1 MRPPI
6 CEICEAP
13 IEEEGLN
20 QAGYGGL
27 VEFKPST
34 EDKEVIARMQIK
46 GWTGHPP
53 NMGWF
58 CKLHIGEARAH
69 RHLPLR
75 DAMGLMRKKIQRS
88 EGDSYNPTHP

>member
-6 CEICEAP
+6 CEICDVR
-13 IEEEGLN
+13 IEDEGLN
-20 QAGYGGL
+20 LPDHGGL
-27 VEFKPST
+27 VEFKPSV

-58 CKLHIGEARAH
+58 CKLHIAEARAI
-69 RHLPLR
+69 RHMSLKE
-75 DAMGLMRKKIQRS
+75 AMLLLRKKFQKMD
-88 EGDSYNPTHP
+88 GN